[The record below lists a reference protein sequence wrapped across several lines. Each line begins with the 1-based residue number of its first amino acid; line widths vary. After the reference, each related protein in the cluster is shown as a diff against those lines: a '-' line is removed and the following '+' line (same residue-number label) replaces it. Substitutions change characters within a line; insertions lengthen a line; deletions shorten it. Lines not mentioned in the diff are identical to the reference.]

1 MVKNVFYGVLFS
13 IYYVNAENDISYE
26 KISGANLNIV
36 VSKNEIH
43 ISDFFFKE
51 KLIGFGE
58 ESFFLLKSEMIS
70 FRMVKDKDSYQFSI
84 TEPIL
89 AFTAFSVSIANQ
101 SLFEKNEPVFIVSNI
116 LNPTIEYYFFGK
128 KFPISM
134 AAGYYFD
141 FFWFCTNPAVFF
153 EPHLDL
159 GTEFK
164 LGIKWKIT
172 ASVGYLVHDV
182 YDLKG
187 GWRFNL
193 GLGVW

>member
-1 MVKNVFYGVLFS
+1 
-13 IYYVNAENDISYE
+13 
-26 KISGANLNIV
+26 
-36 VSKNEIH
+36 
-43 ISDFFFKE
+43 
-51 KLIGFGE
+51 
-58 ESFFLLKSEMIS
+58 MIS

>member
-1 MVKNVFYGVLFS
+1 M
-13 IYYVNAENDISYE
+13 NAENDISYE

-101 SLFEKNEPVFIVSNI
+101 SLFEKIEPVFIVSNF

-134 AAGYYFD
+134 AVGYYFD

>member
-116 LNPTIEYYFFGK
+116 LNPTIECTSQPKEWSFFA
-128 KFPISM
+128 I
-134 AAGYYFD
+134 GYAIAQPTPPPTTAT
-141 FFWFCTNPAVFF
+141 FFSPST
-153 EPHLDL
+153 
-159 GTEFK
+159 
-164 LGIKWKIT
+164 
-172 ASVGYLVHDV
+172 
-182 YDLKG
+182 
-187 GWRFNL
+187 
-193 GLGVW
+193 